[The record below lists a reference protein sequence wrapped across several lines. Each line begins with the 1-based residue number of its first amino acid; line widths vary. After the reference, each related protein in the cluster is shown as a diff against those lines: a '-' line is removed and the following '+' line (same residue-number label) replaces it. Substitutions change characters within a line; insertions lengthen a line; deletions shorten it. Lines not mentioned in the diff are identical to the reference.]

1 MLSYLSWIGMHW
13 VRALWRSFFDVRE
26 GEGLRTLFMGLY
38 LMLVLFAY
46 YILKPLSRSLFLN
59 KFDID
64 KLPYLY
70 ILIAVAGGLL
80 AYVYTKVMLRFS
92 LQVAVTSS
100 MVLTVVCLVALW
112 WLIGLGQAWVLYAF
126 NIWVSLFSVML
137 VSQGWLV
144 AANVFTA
151 REAKRLYG
159 LLGMGAVAGAAFGGT
174 FIAQTV
180 TRIGSRNQLL
190 ASAALV
196 VLAYVAFLV
205 VIRQKGVSLVAVR
218 GAETEVEEFQ
228 FSDILLAIGKHKHLQ
243 VIIGIITVTFIVD
256 VTIEYQFN
264 AMAKLAYKG
273 DHLTA
278 YLGNFYGVYLNLITL
293 GLQFFLT
300 GIVVRHLGV
309 GGTLQIMPVT
319 LSLAAVATYFLPG
332 VNSSAGLRLL
342 EAASRYTLNRTG
354 MELLYLPLPAELRN
368 RTKAFVDIFVD
379 RMGRGLGGM
388 VLILCTAV
396 LTLKPTQ
403 IALVTAGFSLA
414 WMALSVRASREYL
427 ATVRGRLASRRLDLE
442 EARISCDDPQTLT
455 LIEQT
460 AAGENPRQAVYA
472 LSLLAETPT
481 YEITPLLEKLAASRH
496 PEVRAKVYD
505 LARGLKFANL
515 VASAQGELAAPG
527 DPIVERAAT
536 AYLVGLSVESAKA
549 FLDSPSIARG
559 HGALDALASQT
570 DLPPDAISADW
581 LRSAAADPDPRKR
594 VLVARAAGLA
604 GAPGVAIVQQLLD
617 DDDTSVLQAACVA
630 AGLLQNRAH
639 VFALTLCL
647 TDARHRGAA
656 IAALAQFGPRV
667 CGTLS
672 DALADETA
680 LPALRRQIPRV
691 LKLIPDQRSVD
702 ILAKALRHPDPGLR
716 RAVLK
721 ALNRLR
727 ESAPKLRFD
736 DPLIT
741 EQTQA
746 EVRRYFELN
755 AALDPFRAQKGRMK
769 AARLLARSL
778 EERMAQT
785 LEQLFRLL
793 GLRYP
798 QQEIYSAYRAVSG
811 RRSED
816 HSAAVE
822 FLDSVLERD
831 LKRLVVPLLDAPDRL
846 LETGR
851 TLLGIQP
858 KSAETALRELL
869 HSGDSWLAACAVA
882 AAAEMK
888 LHGLAPDINE
898 AARKVGDVGDV
909 ARSAAVALA

>member
-1 MLSYLSWIGMHW
+1 MHW
-13 VRALWRSFFDVRE
+13 LRALWRSFFDVRE

-80 AYVYTKVMLRFS
+80 AYVYTKVALHFS

-100 MVLTVVCLVALW
+100 MVLTVVCLVGLW

-144 AANVFTA
+144 AANVFTS

-180 TRIGSRNQLL
+180 SRIGSRNQLL

-205 VIRQKGVSLVAVR
+205 VVRQKGVSLVAAR
-218 GAETEVEEFQ
+218 GAEAETEEFQ
-228 FSDILLAIGKHKHLQ
+228 FKDILLAIGRHKHLQ

-273 DHLTA
+273 DKLTA
-278 YLGNFYGVYLNLITL
+278 FLGTFYGIYLNLITL
-293 GLQFFLT
+293 ALQFFLT
-300 GIVVRHLGV
+300 GVVVRRLGV

-319 LSLAAVATYFLPG
+319 LSLASVATFFIPG
-332 VNSSAGLRLL
+332 VTSSASLRLL

-388 VLILCTAV
+388 VLIFFTAV
-396 LTLKPTQ
+396 LALKPTQ
-403 IALVTAGFSLA
+403 IALVTAVFSLA
-414 WMALSVRASREYL
+414 WMALSRRASREYL
-427 ATVRGRLASRRLDLE
+427 ATVRGRLASRRLDLT
-442 EARISCDDPQTLT
+442 EARVSCDDPQTVA

-472 LSLLAETPT
+472 LSLLAETT
-481 YEITPLLEKLAASRH
+481 GYELTPLLEKLAASRH
-496 PEVRAKVYD
+496 AEVRARVYE
-505 LARGLKFANL
+505 LARARAFDGLIARAKEEHA
-515 VASAQGELAAPG
+515 AAGDSSAEQAA
-527 DPIVERAAT
+527 A
-536 AYLVGLSVESAKA
+536 AYLVGLSVESAKT
-549 FLDSPSIARG
+549 FLNSPNIARG
-559 HGALDALASQT
+559 HGALDALAAQPSLAAET
-570 DLPPDAISADW
+570 INAEW
-581 LRSAAADPDPRKR
+581 LRAAAADPDPRKR

-604 GAPGVAIVQQLLD
+604 GGAGASIVQQLLED
-617 DDDTSVLQAACVA
+617 ADSSVVRAACAA
-630 AGLLQNRAH
+630 AGVLRNRAH
-639 VFALTLCL
+639 VFSLTRCL
-647 TDARHRGAA
+647 TNARQRGAA
-656 IAALAQFGPRV
+656 IAALAEFGPRV

-672 DALADETA
+672 DILADETV
-680 LPALRRQIPRV
+680 PAAMRRQIPRV

-702 ILAKALRHPDPGLR
+702 ILLQAIDHSDPGLR

-727 ESAPKLRFD
+727 ESAPKLSFEDSR
-736 DPLIT
+736 IAG
-741 EQTQA
+741 QMQV
-746 EVRRYFELN
+746 EVRRYCELN
-755 AALDPFRAQKGRMK
+755 AALDPFRSSKNSGE
-769 AARLLARSL
+769 AAGLLARSL
-778 EERMAQT
+778 DERMAQT
-785 LEQLFRLL
+785 LDHLFRLL

-811 RRSED
+811 RSSEA

-831 LKRLVVPLLDAPDRL
+831 MKRLVVPLLDAPERL
-846 LETGR
+846 LDTGR
-851 TLLGIQP
+851 NLLGIQP
-858 KSAETALRELL
+858 KTAETALRELL
-869 HSGDSWLAACAVA
+869 HSGDSWLAACAA
-882 AAAEMK
+882 AAAGEMK
-888 LHGLAPDINE
+888 LRGLAPDITE
-898 AARKVGDVGDV
+898 AGRIVGDVGEV
-909 ARSAAVALA
+909 ARAAAVALA